1 MKIEEE
7 TGLTFLLYNFPLYS
21 GTEENSLSRSRGTTA
36 IYHAHSHLGA
46 SAEPEPKSG
55 FREAVVG
62 LLCHPGLRGLRFPG
76 P

>member
-21 GTEENSLSRSRGTTA
+21 GTEENSLSRYRRTTA
-36 IYHAHSHLGA
+36 IYHTHSLGA
-46 SAEPEPKSG
+46 STEPEPKSG

-62 LLCHPGLRGLRFPG
+62 LLCHPGLRGVRFPG